1 MELTTERVSIGL
13 QVGVGPISELSSQS
27 SPSGGKIHQQSG
39 ELGRF
44 LSGKQS
50 RLKWLGAKY
59 NLFDNEMK
67 SKYERS

>member
-1 MELTTERVSIGL
+1 
-13 QVGVGPISELSSQS
+13 LSSQS

-67 SKYERS
+67 SKYGRS